1 MATKRVLVLLGHGFE
16 ETEYVG
22 VRDALIR
29 SGLDVESVSL
39 EDTIEMR
46 SNHNLIIKA
55 DKTIEQ
61 INLKDFDIVF
71 IPGGPGTQALG
82 EKESFDILLNHFVE
96 ENKVIAAICA
106 APTLLAKRGLLE
118 GHDAV
123 CYHDEDLVNMLLV
136 GKANFKKDLDYVG
149 SGRFFTGKNM
159 QVSVAYGYALAEFI
173 DKQK

>member
-1 MATKRVLVLLGHGFE
+1 MAKRILVLLGHGFE

-22 VRDALIR
+22 TRDALIR
-29 SGLDVESVSL
+29 SGIDVVSVSL
-39 EDTIEMR
+39 EDTLEMR

-55 DKTIEQ
+55 DKLVDE
-61 INLKDFDIVF
+61 INTKDFDAVF

-82 EKESFDILLNHFVE
+82 EKEAFDTLLNDFVE
-96 ENKVIAAICA
+96 SDKVIAAICA

-123 CYHDEDLVNMLLV
+123 CYHDEELVNMMIL

-159 QVSVAYGYALAEFI
+159 QVSVAYGYALAEFL
-173 DKQK
+173 DKKS